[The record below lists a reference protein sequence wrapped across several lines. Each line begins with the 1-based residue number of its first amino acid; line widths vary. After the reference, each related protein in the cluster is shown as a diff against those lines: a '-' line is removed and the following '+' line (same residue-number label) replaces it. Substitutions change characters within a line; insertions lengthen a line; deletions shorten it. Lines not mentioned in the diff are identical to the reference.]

1 MKEIVERQLIKITD
15 DLIVKR
21 GYVERVV
28 DEEGEV
34 DWLMNG
40 RPISDEHVKEMLEKR
55 LNSVKKKRA
64 DEYISEF
71 KEAFNK
77 LIYGEYQ
84 YKKNLGNFS
93 NYR

>member
-1 MKEIVERQLIKITD
+1 MKEVKERKLFKITD

-28 DEEGEV
+28 DEDGEI

-55 LNSVKKKRA
+55 LNSIRAKK
-64 DEYISEF
+64 SN
-71 KEAFNK
+71 KENTA
-77 LIYGEYQ
+77 
-84 YKKNLGNFS
+84 
-93 NYR
+93 

>member
-1 MKEIVERQLIKITD
+1 MKEVKERQLIKITD

-40 RPISDEHVKEMLEKR
+40 RSISDEHIKEMLEERYIKICRIR
-55 LNSVKKKRA
+55 LKKKLERLVKYLEENG
-64 DEYISEF
+64 D
-71 KEAFNK
+71 N
-77 LIYGEYQ
+77 
-84 YKKNLGNFS
+84 
-93 NYR
+93 

>member
-1 MKEIVERQLIKITD
+1 MREVVERKLFKITD

-28 DEEGEV
+28 EEDGEI

-55 LNSVKKKRA
+55 LNSIRAKKA
-64 DEYISEF
+64 I
-71 KEAFNK
+71 
-77 LIYGEYQ
+77 
-84 YKKNLGNFS
+84 KKIQRENRKIELYSKYFLNEDD
-93 NYR
+93 

>member
-1 MKEIVERQLIKITD
+1 MKNIVERQLIKITD

-40 RPISDEHVKEMLEKR
+40 RPISDEHVKELLEER
-55 LNSVKKKRA
+55 LLKICRIRIKKKL
-64 DEYISEF
+64 EEIEKF
-71 KEAFNK
+71 
-77 LIYGEYQ
+77 
-84 YKKNLGNFS
+84 
-93 NYR
+93 

>member
-1 MKEIVERQLIKITD
+1 MKEVVERKLFKITD

-40 RPISDEHVKEMLEKR
+40 RPISDEHVKELLEER
-55 LNSVKKKRA
+55 LLKICRIRIKKKIRRNREVLER
-64 DEYISEF
+64 DFGMKFE
-71 KEAFNK
+71 
-77 LIYGEYQ
+77 
-84 YKKNLGNFS
+84 
-93 NYR
+93 

>member
-1 MKEIVERQLIKITD
+1 MKEVKERQLIKITD

-28 DEEGEV
+28 DEDGEV

-40 RPISDEHVKEMLEKR
+40 RPISDEHVKEMLENR
-55 LNSVKKKRA
+55 LNSIKKKKA
-64 DEYISEF
+64 DKYTSEF

-77 LIYGEYQ
+77 LIYGEC
-84 YKKNLGNFS
+84 
-93 NYR
+93 

>member
-1 MKEIVERQLIKITD
+1 MREVVERKLFKITD

-40 RPISDEHVKEMLEKR
+40 RPISDEHIKEMLEERYIKICRIR
-55 LNSVKKKRA
+55 LKKKAEGLDRFVKYLEENG
-64 DEYISEF
+64 D
-71 KEAFNK
+71 N
-77 LIYGEYQ
+77 
-84 YKKNLGNFS
+84 
-93 NYR
+93 

>member
-1 MKEIVERQLIKITD
+1 MKEVKERQLIKITD

-28 DEEGEV
+28 DEGGGV

-40 RPISDEHVKEMLEKR
+40 RPISDEHIKEVLEKR
-55 LNSVKKKRA
+55 LYSIKNKKA
-64 DEYISEF
+64 DEYVKRF

-77 LIYGEYQ
+77 MIYGDNKE
-84 YKKNLGNFS
+84 
-93 NYR
+93 

>member
-1 MKEIVERQLIKITD
+1 MKNIKERQLITITD

-28 DEEGEV
+28 DEDEEV

-40 RPISDEHVKEMLEKR
+40 RSISDEHIKEMLENR
-55 LNSVKKKRA
+55 LNSIKKKKA
-64 DEYISEF
+64 DEYVNRF

-77 LIYGEYQ
+77 MIYGDNKE
-84 YKKNLGNFS
+84 
-93 NYR
+93 

>member
-1 MKEIVERQLIKITD
+1 MKNVVERQLIKITD

-40 RPISDEHVKEMLEKR
+40 RFISDEHVKELLEERLLKICQINLRKR
-55 LNSVKKKRA
+55 VEGMER
-64 DEYISEF
+64 F
-71 KEAFNK
+71 V
-77 LIYGEYQ
+77 
-84 YKKNLGNFS
+84 
-93 NYR
+93 

>member
-1 MKEIVERQLIKITD
+1 MKSIVERQLIKITD

-28 DEEGEV
+28 DEDGEI

-40 RPISDEHVKEMLEKR
+40 RSISDEHIKEVLEKR
-55 LNSVKKKRA
+55 LYSIKKKKA
-64 DEYISEF
+64 DEYVKRF

-77 LIYGEYQ
+77 MIYGDNKE
-84 YKKNLGNFS
+84 
-93 NYR
+93 

>member
-1 MKEIVERQLIKITD
+1 MKEVKERQLIKIAD

-40 RPISDEHVKEMLEKR
+40 RSISDEHIKEMLEERYIKICRIR
-55 LNSVKKKRA
+55 LKKKLERLVKYLEENG
-64 DEYISEF
+64 D
-71 KEAFNK
+71 N
-77 LIYGEYQ
+77 
-84 YKKNLGNFS
+84 
-93 NYR
+93 

>member
-1 MKEIVERQLIKITD
+1 MKNVVERQLIKITD

-40 RPISDEHVKEMLEKR
+40 RFISDEHIKEMLENR
-55 LNSVKKKRA
+55 LNSIKKKKA
-64 DEYISEF
+64 DEYV
-71 KEAFNK
+71 KECKKVFNK
-77 LIYGEYQ
+77 LIYGD
-84 YKKNLGNFS
+84 N
-93 NYR
+93 